1 MMRVN
6 RDYPW
11 PHETTLSRRRGA
23 SDGVRRRPGLGPI
36 LAGGLALTAAA
47 VFWKEL
53 PQLKRYLRME
63 RM

>member
-1 MMRVN
+1 MMRVD

-11 PHETTLSRRRGA
+11 PHETLSRRRG
-23 SDGVRRRPGLGPI
+23 SNDGVRRAPGLGPI